1 MSCPTFISNKS
12 NLIVINNTINNQI
25 YKLSPFI
32 GLTVMTDSPRFTVI
46 NVTDN
51 FLNTYQKKEADV
63 LEKSFSEIFEGS
75 DSAEQSNGLTNL
87 IALFKL
93 VIDKKTPEKLSNFYC
108 KLKEADGVAS
118 ETICLDLQII
128 PVMNERDLPVSII
141 ISLNATENKAFIG
154 NLNNITSLDYQSMVE
169 NSLNAFFLAKPD
181 GTILEANKAA
191 CDLFGRSV
199 EEFRQIGREGI
210 IDHSELLINEKLK
223 ERIDKGRVRTELVG
237 VKKNGEKFPIE
248 VYSVIF
254 LNANGEQRTSTSISD
269 ITDRK
274 NAENALKK
282 SEYYLHEAQKLAKMG
297 SWNFD
302 IKEAK
307 LTWTDGLY
315 DVFGVN
321 KENFLETYG
330 SFINLVVDENRAFV
344 AETSRQAQLTGN
356 PFNVEYRIMTP
367 NGENRVI
374 EEFGYSEKNTDGV
387 IVRLFGTA
395 QDITDRKQAEQV
407 LKLSEKK
414 YKTIFEDNPL
424 PMFIWDFET
433 LDIID
438 CNKEALI
445 KYGYTRDEFL
455 RLNIRDIRPKEDVDL
470 IDKATENERVYGQI
484 HKETWRHLKKNG
496 DIMLMEVTGHLMDY
510 NGRRVSL
517 VMLNDVTQYKYAE
530 QQKLLLANIS
540 RLFNQSNSFSETLN
554 QVLQAIVSAGNYCI
568 AEVWMIDTD
577 KKNMNLLTKHAVGDK
592 AKLFYDDSS
601 DLKNVAIDK
610 GLQGLVW
617 QTKAIQQWNVNDDN
631 DHFIRKNEAIKAGIK
646 KIIGLPLL
654 YNETIIGSIILGSNS
669 IEKIQNDFILQSNH
683 LSTYLGAEIK
693 RKQLEQELNQ
703 VFDYSQDIIC
713 IADFKGYFKKINPV
727 AVQILGYTEEELLNR
742 PFNEFVHPDD
752 RNLTSKR
759 IEALS
764 NGEPTYYFE
773 NRYITK
779 TGKTV
784 WFAWT
789 SKSSPEEKLI
799 FAVAKDITDKKK
811 LEEKLEEHIQRL
823 ATSNKELEQ
832 FAYMASHDLQE
843 PLRMV
848 TSFLDKLDKK
858 YSDVIDDKGKQ
869 YIYFAVDGAI
879 RMRQIILDLIEFS
892 RASKLDNNKEQVNVN
907 ELVSDVILL
916 YKNQIKESNATIEV
930 GNLPTISVYN
940 APLSQVFQN
949 LISNAL
955 KYRQNGKAPIIKIN
969 CTEILGHW
977 MFSIKDNGIG
987 INKDY
992 FEKIFV
998 IFQRLHNKDEYAGTG
1013 IGLAIV
1019 KKIINNLD
1027 GKIWLESEEGEGTV
1041 FYFTIPK

>member
-374 EEFGYSEKNTDGV
+374 EEYGYSEKILMV
-387 IVRLFGTA
+387 LLF
-395 QDITDRKQAEQV
+395 V
-407 LKLSEKK
+407 YL
-414 YKTIFEDNPL
+414 
-424 PMFIWDFET
+424 
-433 LDIID
+433 
-438 CNKEALI
+438 AL
-445 KYGYTRDEFL
+445 
-455 RLNIRDIRPKEDVDL
+455 
-470 IDKATENERVYGQI
+470 
-484 HKETWRHLKKNG
+484 
-496 DIMLMEVTGHLMDY
+496 
-510 NGRRVSL
+510 RR
-517 VMLNDVTQYKYAE
+517 
-530 QQKLLLANIS
+530 
-540 RLFNQSNSFSETLN
+540 
-554 QVLQAIVSAGNYCI
+554 
-568 AEVWMIDTD
+568 
-577 KKNMNLLTKHAVGDK
+577 
-592 AKLFYDDSS
+592 
-601 DLKNVAIDK
+601 
-610 GLQGLVW
+610 
-617 QTKAIQQWNVNDDN
+617 
-631 DHFIRKNEAIKAGIK
+631 
-646 KIIGLPLL
+646 
-654 YNETIIGSIILGSNS
+654 
-669 IEKIQNDFILQSNH
+669 ILQ
-683 LSTYLGAEIK
+683 
-693 RKQLEQELNQ
+693 
-703 VFDYSQDIIC
+703 
-713 IADFKGYFKKINPV
+713 IAN
-727 AVQILGYTEEELLNR
+727 
-742 PFNEFVHPDD
+742 
-752 RNLTSKR
+752 
-759 IEALS
+759 
-764 NGEPTYYFE
+764 
-773 NRYITK
+773 
-779 TGKTV
+779 
-784 WFAWT
+784 
-789 SKSSPEEKLI
+789 
-799 FAVAKDITDKKK
+799 
-811 LEEKLEEHIQRL
+811 
-823 ATSNKELEQ
+823 
-832 FAYMASHDLQE
+832 
-843 PLRMV
+843 
-848 TSFLDKLDKK
+848 
-858 YSDVIDDKGKQ
+858 
-869 YIYFAVDGAI
+869 
-879 RMRQIILDLIEFS
+879 
-892 RASKLDNNKEQVNVN
+892 
-907 ELVSDVILL
+907 
-916 YKNQIKESNATIEV
+916 
-930 GNLPTISVYN
+930 
-940 APLSQVFQN
+940 
-949 LISNAL
+949 
-955 KYRQNGKAPIIKIN
+955 RQNK
-969 CTEILGHW
+969 
-977 MFSIKDNGIG
+977 
-987 INKDY
+987 Y
-992 FEKIFV
+992 
-998 IFQRLHNKDEYAGTG
+998 
-1013 IGLAIV
+1013 
-1019 KKIINNLD
+1019 
-1027 GKIWLESEEGEGTV
+1027 
-1041 FYFTIPK
+1041 

>member
-1 MSCPTFISNKS
+1 MITPI
-12 NLIVINNTINNQI
+12 
-25 YKLSPFI
+25 
-32 GLTVMTDSPRFTVI
+32 
-46 NVTDN
+46 
-51 FLNTYQKKEADV
+51 
-63 LEKSFSEIFEGS
+63 
-75 DSAEQSNGLTNL
+75 
-87 IALFKL
+87 LF
-93 VIDKKTPEKLSNFYC
+93 V
-108 KLKEADGVAS
+108 
-118 ETICLDLQII
+118 
-128 PVMNERDLPVSII
+128 
-141 ISLNATENKAFIG
+141 
-154 NLNNITSLDYQSMVE
+154 
-169 NSLNAFFLAKPD
+169 
-181 GTILEANKAA
+181 
-191 CDLFGRSV
+191 
-199 EEFRQIGREGI
+199 
-210 IDHSELLINEKLK
+210 
-223 ERIDKGRVRTELVG
+223 
-237 VKKNGEKFPIE
+237 
-248 VYSVIF
+248 
-254 LNANGEQRTSTSISD
+254 
-269 ITDRK
+269 
-274 NAENALKK
+274 
-282 SEYYLHEAQKLAKMG
+282 
-297 SWNFD
+297 
-302 IKEAK
+302 
-307 LTWTDGLY
+307 
-315 DVFGVN
+315 
-321 KENFLETYG
+321 
-330 SFINLVVDENRAFV
+330 
-344 AETSRQAQLTGN
+344 
-356 PFNVEYRIMTP
+356 
-367 NGENRVI
+367 
-374 EEFGYSEKNTDGV
+374 
-387 IVRLFGTA
+387 
-395 QDITDRKQAEQV
+395 
-407 LKLSEKK
+407 
-414 YKTIFEDNPL
+414 
-424 PMFIWDFET
+424 
-433 LDIID
+433 
-438 CNKEALI
+438 
-445 KYGYTRDEFL
+445 
-455 RLNIRDIRPKEDVDL
+455 
-470 IDKATENERVYGQI
+470 
-484 HKETWRHLKKNG
+484 
-496 DIMLMEVTGHLMDY
+496 
-510 NGRRVSL
+510 
-517 VMLNDVTQYKYAE
+517 
-530 QQKLLLANIS
+530 
-540 RLFNQSNSFSETLN
+540 
-554 QVLQAIVSAGNYCI
+554 
-568 AEVWMIDTD
+568 
-577 KKNMNLLTKHAVGDK
+577 
-592 AKLFYDDSS
+592 
-601 DLKNVAIDK
+601 
-610 GLQGLVW
+610 
-617 QTKAIQQWNVNDDN
+617 
-631 DHFIRKNEAIKAGIK
+631 KNEAIKAGIK

-764 NGEPTYYFE
+764 NDEPTYYFE